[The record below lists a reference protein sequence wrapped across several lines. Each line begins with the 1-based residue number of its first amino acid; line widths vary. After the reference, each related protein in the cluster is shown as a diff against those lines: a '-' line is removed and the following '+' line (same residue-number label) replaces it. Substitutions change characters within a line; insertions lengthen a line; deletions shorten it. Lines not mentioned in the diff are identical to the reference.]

1 MRLPSLPGAAA
12 GLLLAA
18 FAAPGQVPI
27 PPDHYT
33 KAELTSFRSTPSYDE
48 TLEFLVR
55 LEKTCPYLKLDF
67 FGRSGEGRRLPLVV
81 VSKEKAF
88 SPKEAWKGGKPV
100 VLVLNAIHAGEV
112 DGKDASLLLLRDLA
126 LANRKELL
134 DALTLLVVPIYNVDG
149 HERVSP
155 YNRPNQDGPVEGMGF
170 RTTTEGLDL
179 NRDFLKADAA
189 ETRALLALVD
199 AWKPDLFV
207 DQHVTDGLDMQAALT
222 VAYGSEPATARP
234 LGDWLSSIVPKALR
248 DVEEAGYRTAPYV
261 EFVDDLDP
269 AKGIDMGPSTPRYG
283 TGYFPLRS
291 VPAILVE
298 NHSLKPYVTRVR
310 ANEAFLNGLLSRL
323 ARDPK
328 ALLDARSKARAE
340 ARKAAVGS
348 PFVLDAATDT
358 SRPEPVDFAAF
369 EWRKETSF
377 TTGREVLRYD
387 PKKPVTVK
395 LPVYRHAR
403 PTVTTT
409 RPAGYIV
416 PAGWR
421 SFEERLALHGIRF
434 RRLARAVTL
443 PVGTFR
449 ASEATYQTPSYQ
461 GRVRMKAK
469 IAKATERRE
478 VPAGSL
484 WVPLDTELA
493 PVAMH
498 LLEPEGPDSL
508 FAWGELASALET
520 KEYIDTRV
528 LDPLAKAMLAKDPK
542 LEAEWKARLADPK
555 FASDARA
562 RHRFFY
568 SRTPH
573 WDDSVGLLPVYRVE
587 APLSEADLAPDAP
600 PAASGAS
607 PG

>member
-1 MRLPSLPGAAA
+1 MRLPFLPGAAA

-33 KAELTSFRSTPSYDE
+33 KAELTSFRSTPSYGE

-88 SPKEAWKGGKPV
+88 SPKEAWKAGKPV

-126 LANRKELL
+126 LANRKEVL

-199 AWKPDLFV
+199 AWKPDLLV

-261 EFVDDLDP
+261 ELVDDLDP

-328 ALLDARSKARAE
+328 ALLDARSKAREE

-348 PFVLDAATDT
+348 AFVLAAVTDT

-421 SFEERLALHGIRF
+421 SVEERLALHGIRF
-434 RRLARAVTL
+434 RRLARALTL

-449 ASEATYQTPSYQ
+449 ASEATYETPSYQ

-542 LEAEWKARLADPK
+542 LEAEWKARLADPR

-568 SRTPH
+568 SLTPH
-573 WDDSVGLLPVYRVE
+573 WDESVGLLPVYRVE
-587 APLSEADLAPDAP
+587 APLSEGDLAPDAP